1 MADDLTKFSPEDMR
15 NKIVDMVRQ
24 RYIELLPQAA
34 LLKLVK
40 DCEYEFLHDELPKLV
55 RAAFVERT
63 KKDIAEYLASEGF
76 QKQWGAANLQE
87 PGVLVQEMVRQLT
100 PDLMQAHYAGMIE
113 AAVQE
118 VRQRMMNSGHS
129 GNW

>member
-1 MADDLTKFSPEDMR
+1 MADDLAKFDPEDMR

-34 LLKLVK
+34 LWTLVK
-40 DCEYEFLHDELPKLV
+40 NCEREFLTEELPKLV
-55 RAAFVERT
+55 RAALAALA

-76 QKQWGAANLQE
+76 QKQWGKANTQE
-87 PGVLVQEMVRQLT
+87 PGALVKEMVRQLT
-100 PDLMQAHYAGMIE
+100 PDLMQAHYANIIE

-118 VRQRMMNSGHS
+118 VRQRMMNSGHG